1 MSEAPGFPIGAV
13 APNRRCLFGV
23 TILLIEDS
31 RAASEA
37 LRLFAAE
44 SGARVRRADSLAS
57 AHRHL
62 AIYRPN
68 VVIVDLGLPDGSG
81 LELIAALARAPV
93 PFEAVVAMSGN
104 EAGSWEADA
113 REAGAAACLEK
124 PLASLAAF
132 QTCILGVLPDRGVAP
147 AGDTALPAEAAATLR
162 EALEADL
169 RRALALLEAAVPA
182 GDAETVAYCAQFLG
196 ALGDDG
202 AEAALAE
209 AARAAAG
216 ATSTEGGA
224 ALIAC
229 LRRRLEDAGGLR
241 GAA

>member
-1 MSEAPGFPIGAV
+1 MSEAPGTPPGAV
-13 APNRRCLFGV
+13 APARRCLFGV

-44 SGARVRRADSLAS
+44 SGARLRRADSLAS

-68 VVIVDLGLPDGSG
+68 VVVVDLGLPDGNG
-81 LELIAALARAPV
+81 LELITDLARASV
-93 PFEAVVAMSGN
+93 PFEAIVAMSGN
-104 EAGSWEADA
+104 EAGTWEAAA
-113 REAGAAACLEK
+113 RDAGASACLEK

-132 QTCILGVLPDRGVAP
+132 QNCILGLLPDRGAAAAP
-147 AGDTALPAEAAATLR
+147 GAPLSAEAEAALR
-162 EALEADL
+162 EAMEADL
-169 RRALALLEAAVPA
+169 RRALALLETAVPA
-182 GDAETVAYCAQFLG
+182 GDAETIAYCAQFLG

-202 AEAALAE
+202 AEVALAE
-209 AARAAAG
+209 AARAARA
-216 ATSTEGGA
+216 ATPAEGGD
-224 ALIAC
+224 ALIAS
-229 LRRRLEDAGGLR
+229 LRRRLAEGRLL